1 MLTCTRLIPRFCPN
15 AHHHGSLPQQLGV
28 VWDRLLKT
36 DLEGPTLISRAAY
49 PHDWSVHDELLSVC
63 ACSTRNPSKTRRKE
77 ASVVKTRSVNP
88 FWDESVRGL
97 MTGQAAT
104 GVEGA

>member
-28 VWDRLLKT
+28 VWDLLLKT
-36 DLEGPTLISRAAY
+36 DPEGPTLIFYAAC

-63 ACSTRNPSKTRRKE
+63 ACSTLKPRKPS
-77 ASVVKTRSVNP
+77 TRSSSTSLSS
-88 FWDESVRGL
+88 SVSHIRWKQRR
-97 MTGQAAT
+97 TGRASPSRW
-104 GVEGA
+104 